1 MAEILLAEQEMEAG
15 SDGPLPESVLM
26 YKSTQGTRL
35 SLLQR
40 LGMQR
45 QKPTRVCWSARMQM
59 AVGTRPRRGMFPG
72 LQPPP
77 TRAAVRTES
86 KFCVIVLRFGFRL

>member
-15 SDGPLPESVLM
+15 SDGPLPESVLT

-40 LGMQR
+40 LGMPR
-45 QKPTRVCWSARMQM
+45 EKPTHVCQRMQL
-59 AVGTRPRRGMFPG
+59 AVGTCARRGMFPG

-77 TRAAVRTES
+77 TRAAVRT
-86 KFCVIVLRFGFRL
+86 